1 LRDNIKQCPAIRDG
15 LSIDICSVEYLIESM
30 LFGMRINQILKK
42 VGWQGIGAIVNQ
54 AGQSAH
60 LTSMLGPLNYAIIGQ
75 NAIKPRW
82 AFGVSISGA

>member
-15 LSIDICSVEYLIESM
+15 LSIDICSVEYLIEYM
-30 LFGMRINQILKK
+30 LFGIHINQILKK
-42 VGWQGIGAIVNQ
+42 AGAIVNQ